1 MTATPTPV
9 PAPTALTAT
18 PPTRRKD
25 PSDHRILALH
35 DTLTDSGDMFGLQ
48 LSARPRCHFIP
59 QFAVRLFSDD
69 PSAPACSD
77 DGPAQD
83 PEEPRE
89 GGGLTYGS
97 ERWRSH
103 GE

>member
-1 MTATPTPV
+1 MWKRTCGNEQ
-9 PAPTALTAT
+9 
-18 PPTRRKD
+18 
-25 PSDHRILALH
+25 LALH

-97 ERWRSH
+97 ERWRSP